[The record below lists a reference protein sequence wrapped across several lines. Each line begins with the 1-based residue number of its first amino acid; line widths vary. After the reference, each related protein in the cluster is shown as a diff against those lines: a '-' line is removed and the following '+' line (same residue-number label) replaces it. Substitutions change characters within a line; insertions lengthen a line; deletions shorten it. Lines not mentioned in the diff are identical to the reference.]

1 MDVSIFL
8 NGIII
13 LTGACF
19 AQILLI
25 EDTPSQKVNAFLLKH
40 TNWKNDTYQKFDDV
54 ILPLIGAMFVLL
66 FLAPQNV
73 LAQAGAGLTWST
85 TVVAIANKFKEKYGG
100 NS

>member
-25 EDTPSQKVNAFLLKH
+25 EDTPSQKVYAFLLKH
-40 TNWKNDTYQKFDDV
+40 TNWKNDTYQKFNDV
-54 ILPLIGAMFVLL
+54 ILPLIGATFVLL
-66 FLAPQNV
+66 FLAPQNL
-73 LAQAGAGLTWST
+73 LAQAGAGFTWST
-85 TVVAIANKFKEKYGG
+85 TVVAIANKIKEKYGR